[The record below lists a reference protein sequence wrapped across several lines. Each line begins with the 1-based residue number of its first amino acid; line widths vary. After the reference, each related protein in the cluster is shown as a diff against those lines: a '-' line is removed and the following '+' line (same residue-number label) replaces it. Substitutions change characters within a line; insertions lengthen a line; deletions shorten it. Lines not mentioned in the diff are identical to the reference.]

1 MRRATLKGL
10 LAHKLRLALTAA
22 AIVIGVSFVAATFV
36 LTDTLDHTFE
46 NLFEDLT
53 AGVDV
58 SVRGVDAF
66 GDDGDG
72 PPGAQG
78 DGRERIPDQV
88 LEEVRRLP
96 GVRAAEG
103 GVGGHAQLV
112 DKKGDAISPPAAP
125 TIGASWVDL
134 PDLSPLTIRR
144 GRAPR
149 GPAEVVIDAA
159 TARRERFSLGDR
171 VQVLSHGPAETF
183 TVVGVAGFGQAD
195 NLAGAT
201 LAAFDLPT
209 AQRILGSV
217 GRLDT
222 IEVAADEDVP
232 AAVVQRRI
240 SAVLPPGAEAVL
252 TATVAAENTAE
263 VKEGLRFLR
272 IALLVFAGV
281 SLFVGTFVI
290 FNTFSIIVAQRSREL
305 ALLRALG
312 ASRGQVSRSVQAEAL
327 IVGLVASAL
336 GLGVGWAVAVGL
348 QSLLR
353 ALGIDLPTAQTQFRA
368 RTAVV
373 SIGVGVLV
381 TWVAAVVPAVRASR
395 VAPLAAMREMEP
407 AVYRFSRRRL
417 AAGAGLTALS
427 VAVLLFGL
435 FAGVANPAGVV
446 GIGAVGVF
454 LGVAALSPG
463 LARPLARGIGAPLPR
478 LFGPPGKLGRENA
491 MRNPRRTAS
500 TAAALMIG
508 LGLMAFVGVFAASI
522 KASATAAID
531 AAFRADFIVQGGGF
545 SRFSPEVAAALRRDG
560 RVGTVSEWRGGRWRD
575 GGRTRSLAGVEVASL
590 ERVVDL
596 DVRKGAV
603 RGLAGGGVLVHE
615 DEAERRGLEVGER
628 IPMRFAR
635 SGLRQV
641 EVAGIFAENRLIGDE
656 YLVSLE
662 TFEDNF
668 SDQLDVVVLVKARP
682 GTDRATA
689 RRAVDETLAAFPNV
703 DVDDQAEFKE
713 LQAGKVDQLLG
724 LMSALLGLAVL
735 IALFG
740 IANTLA
746 LSIFERTRELG
757 LLRAVGMTRRQV
769 RSMIRWEAV
778 IIAVLGAVL
787 GVAVGVFFAWA
798 FVLSLGDEGF
808 GQLAVPGRQLLLY
821 VALAGV
827 AGMVAAVLPARRA
840 ARLDVL
846 AAIAHQ

>member
-1 MRRATLKGL
+1 MLKGL
-10 LAHKLRLALTAA
+10 LAHKLRLGLTAA

-36 LTDTLDHTFE
+36 LTDTLNHTFE
-46 NLFEDLT
+46 RLFADLT

-58 SVRGVDAF
+58 SVRGVDAL
-66 GDDGDG
+66 GDDGG
-72 PPGAQG
+72 PPGARG
-78 DGRERIPDQV
+78 EGRERIPDAV
-88 LEEVRRLP
+88 LGRVRRTP
-96 GVRAAEG
+96 GVRVAEG
-103 GVGGHAQLV
+103 GVGGYAQLV
-112 DKKGDAISPPAAP
+112 DKEGEAISPPAAP
-125 TIGASWVDL
+125 TIGASWVDV
-134 PDLSPLTIRR
+134 PELSPLTIRR
-144 GRAPR
+144 GRAPS
-149 GPAEVVIDAA
+149 GPTDVVIDAG
-159 TARRERFSLGDR
+159 TAKREEIAVGDR
-171 VQVLSHGPAETF
+171 VGVVSQGPAETF
-183 TVVGVAGFGQAD
+183 TVVGVVGFGQAD

-209 AQRILGSV
+209 AQRVLGSV
-217 GRLDT
+217 GKLDT
-222 IEVAADEDVP
+222 IEVAADDGVP

-240 SAVLPPGAEAVL
+240 STVLPAGTEAVL

-263 VKEGLRFLR
+263 VRQGLRFLR

-290 FNTFSIIVAQRSREL
+290 FNTFSIIVAQRAREL

-327 IVGLVASAL
+327 IVGVVASAV
-336 GLGVGWAVAVGL
+336 GLGVGVAVAVGL

-353 ALGIDLPTAQTQFRA
+353 ALGIDLPDAETQFRG

-373 SIGVGVLV
+373 SIGIGVLV

-395 VAPLAAMREMEP
+395 VAPVAAMREMDP
-407 AVYRFSRRRL
+407 VVYRFSPLRL
-417 AAGAGLTALS
+417 AVGAGVTAVS
-427 VAVLLFGL
+427 AAVLLFGL
-435 FAGVANPAGVV
+435 FGAVANPAGTV

-454 LGVAALSPG
+454 IGVAALSPG
-463 LARPLARGIGAPLPR
+463 LARPLARLIGAPLPG
-478 LFGPPGKLGRENA
+478 LFGQPGKLGRDNA

-508 LGLMAFVGVFAASI
+508 LGLMAFVGVFGASI
-522 KASATAAID
+522 KASATVAID
-531 AAFRADFIVQGGGF
+531 AAFRADFIVEGNGF
-545 SRFSPEVAAALRRDG
+545 SRFSPEVAAALRRDR

-590 ERVVDL
+590 EQVVDL
-596 DVRKGAV
+596 DVKVGAV
-603 RGLAGGGVLVHE
+603 GDLAGGGVLVHE
-615 DEAERRGLEVGER
+615 DEADRRGLEVGER
-628 IPMRFAR
+628 VPMRFAR
-635 SGLRQV
+635 TGMHHLP
-641 EVAGIFAENRLIGDE
+641 VAGIFAENRLIGDE
-656 YLVSLE
+656 YIVSLE
-662 TFEDNF
+662 TFEQNF
-668 SDQLDVVVLVKARP
+668 TEQLDVVVLVKARP
-682 GTDRATA
+682 GESAGA
-689 RRAVDETLAAFPNV
+689 RRAVEEVLAAFPNV
-703 DVDDQAEFKE
+703 EVEDQAGFKE
-713 LQAGKVDQLLG
+713 VQAGKVDRLLG

-735 IALFG
+735 VALFG

-757 LLRAVGMTRRQV
+757 LLRAVGMTRGQV

-787 GVAVGVFFAWA
+787 GVAVGVFFGWA
-798 FVLSLGDEGF
+798 FVTSLDEEGF
-808 GQLAVPGRQLLLY
+808 GELAVPGRQLLLY